1 MGGSDLKKHFICVA
15 AICLLLASC
24 AQKPGEEKF
33 SEEQS
38 SAADLTETITE
49 NNFPKESEISDSTTE
64 SSISLSDEFENDE
77 NSEDGIC
84 SQIEPV
90 VKKLVAGE
98 QMWTTASINQC
109 SSVFSYDMPDDNG
122 NDMHISVVRDDYK
135 FYMLINDSCYLLDS
149 DSYEEINGLF
159 SAENSDPAGRLIGS
173 KFECDEPVTNEDY
186 IMAAQGCVF
195 SWLETLK
202 SESGEYAVT
211 SYGASSDKPGKFIA
225 AGMVCGAKEFAVE
238 VLFSVGIPS
247 LYKESVFREPS
258 NSGYN
263 SFYHY
268 YDGTC
273 AFVRCRWENG
283 VCTVVDYDGAY
294 MASLS
299 EGLNGINTN
308 SQYATFFDF
317 LNDREAVLEYKKN
330 GAKSDEPIV
339 ISHNPY
345 MISDGRIFFA
355 DIDLSADRRLKE
367 LPDGRVSAQFGDSF
381 YSAEGIGVYSSP
393 VRYNDNARAPYT
405 ITLSRDF
412 DLVFDDYNYDGNPD
426 YTIKVKEDENGS
438 LYRVEGIANDGS
450 PRAFGDEIYMAGRFE
465 DSIRLQN
472 TSSGYVEWSLDDSGN
487 MTPSIAVDDY
497 TMYSQRY
504 YLPVQLRC
512 YSETDSSIICYFW
525 NNTDNEI
532 SAGGNFTVERND
544 GGICTEVMSGGSVQN
559 QSILPYHEGEFEFDI
574 SKLTDR
580 KAGEYRIAITCG
592 KSKVYGGFFIDG
604 ETDENYK
611 IACSEKELPAGRLSI
626 PFELKNTGIFP
637 IRITSAELIRDG
649 SKICDIDVS
658 HLGLLSEGETIT
670 LEALSKSY
678 EGFGE
683 GKYSVKLCCGSHSF
697 MVGNTVLLD
706 VPESSRTYFG
716 GSAEAYCEDGRY
728 YITVTNGIYDRSAAV
743 IDANPCI
750 EVLNEGKWIYSGYS
764 LDGSKF
770 DYYAN
775 EEAVPYGESSTFVF
789 SNIIEVY
796 LSNEEYADYLREA
809 YEMRE
814 EELALWLRD
823 EQITEEEY
831 DYFMGLEFEEYLRE
845 IFEIPD
851 TIITENDLCRI
862 YLSGEYV
869 FFNVK

>member
-1 MGGSDLKKHFICVA
+1 MKKHFIFIA

-24 AQKPGEEKF
+24 AQKPAEEIY

-38 SAADLTETITE
+38 SAADLTEINAE
-49 NNFPKESEISDSTTE
+49 NDIPEESKSSDIFAE
-64 SSISLSDEFENDE
+64 SSISLFDISDNLT
-77 NSEDGIC
+77 NSEDEIRR
-84 SQIEPV
+84 QLEPV
-90 VKKLVAGE
+90 VKKLVSGE
-98 QMWTTASINQC
+98 QMWITTPINHC
-109 SSVFSYDMPDDNG
+109 TPVYSYDMPDDNG
-122 NDMHISVVRDDYK
+122 NEMHISVVRDDYK
-135 FYMLINDSCYLLDS
+135 YYMLINDSCYLLDRA
-149 DSYEEINGLF
+149 SYEAINGLL
-159 SAENSDPAGRLIGS
+159 SAESSEPAGRLIGS

-211 SYGASSDKPGKFIA
+211 SYGASSDKPGKFLA
-225 AGMVCGAKEFAVE
+225 AGRVCGAKEFAVE

-247 LYKESVFREPS
+247 LYKESVFRAPS

-308 SQYATFFDF
+308 SQYDTFFDF
-317 LNDREAVLEYKKN
+317 LNDRETVLDYKEN

-355 DIDLSADRRLKE
+355 DIDLSADWRLKE
-367 LPDGRVSAQFGDSF
+367 LPDGRVSARFGDSF

-405 ITLSRDF
+405 ITLSKDF
-412 DLVFDDYNYDGNPD
+412 DLVFDDYNHDGNPD

-438 LYRVEGIANDGS
+438 LYRVEGISNDGS
-450 PRAFGDEIYMAGRFE
+450 PRAFRDEIYIAGRFE

-504 YLPVQLRC
+504 YLPVQLRE
-512 YSETDSSIICYFW
+512 YSETDSSIICHFW
-525 NNTDNEI
+525 NNTDNEV

-544 GGICTEVMSGGSVQN
+544 GGEWTEVLSGGSVPN
-559 QSILPYHEGEFEFDI
+559 QSVLPYHEGEFEFDI

-580 KAGEYRIAITCG
+580 KAGEYRIAVTCG
-592 KSKVYGGFFIDG
+592 KNKVYGGFFIEG

-611 IACSEKELPAGRLSI
+611 IECPEKELPAGRLSI
-626 PFELKNTGIFP
+626 PFELKNAGIFP
-637 IRITSAELIRDG
+637 IRITSAELMKDG
-649 SKICDIDVS
+649 SRVCNIDVS
-658 HLGLLSEGETIT
+658 HSGLLAEGETIT
-670 LEALSKSY
+670 LEALSEGY

-683 GKYSVKLCCGSHSF
+683 GTYSVKLSCGSHTF
-697 MVGNTVLLD
+697 TVGNTVLLD

-716 GSAEAYCEDGRY
+716 GTSEAYCEDGKY
-728 YITVTNGIYDRSAAV
+728 FITVKNGIYDCSAAYV
-743 IDANPCI
+743 DDMPNF
-750 EVLNEGKWIYSGYS
+750 EVLKEGKWIYSGYC
-764 LDGSKF
+764 LDGSEF

-775 EEAVPYGESSTFVF
+775 EEAVPYGESRTFVF
-789 SNIIEVY
+789 SNIIDVY
-796 LSNEEYADYLREA
+796 LSNGYLRET

-823 EQITEEEY
+823 EQITEDEY
-831 DYFMGLEFEEYLRE
+831 DYLMGLEFEEYLRA

-851 TIITENDLCRI
+851 THITENDLCRI
-862 YLSGEYV
+862 YLAGEYV
-869 FFNVK
+869 YFNVR

>member
-1 MGGSDLKKHFICVA
+1 MKKHKFYIA

-24 AQKPGEEKF
+24 AQKPAEDINF
-33 SEEQS
+33 EEQS
-38 SAADLTETITE
+38 SAADLTDTITE
-49 NNFPKESEISDSTTE
+49 NNIPEESEGSDSTAE
-64 SSISLSDEFENDE
+64 SSISPSDESENVE
-77 NSEDGIC
+77 NSEDEIRR
-84 SQIEPV
+84 QLEPV
-90 VKKLVAGE
+90 VKKLVSAE
-98 QMWTTASINQC
+98 TMWTTAPINQC
-109 SSVFSYDMPDDNG
+109 TSVYSYDMPDENG

-135 FYMLINDSCYLLDS
+135 YYMLINDSCYLLDRA
-149 DSYEEINGLF
+149 SYEAINGLL
-159 SAENSDPAGRLIGS
+159 SAESSEPAERLIGS
-173 KFECDEPVTNEDY
+173 RFECDEPVTNEDY

-195 SWLETLK
+195 SWLDTLK

-211 SYGASSDKPGKFIA
+211 SYGASSDKPGKFLA

-247 LYKESVFREPS
+247 LYKESVFRAPS

-263 SFYHY
+263 IFYHY

-317 LNDREAVLEYKKN
+317 LNDRETVLDYKKN

-367 LPDGRVSAQFGDSF
+367 LSDGRVTAQFGDSF

-393 VRYNDNARAPYT
+393 VRYNDSAQAPYT

-412 DLVFDDYNYDGNPD
+412 DLVFDDYNHDGNPD

-472 TSSGYVEWSLDDSGN
+472 TSSGFVEWSIDDGGE
-487 MTPSIAVDDY
+487 MIPSIAVDDY

-512 YSETDSSIICYFW
+512 YSESDSSIICYFW
-525 NNTDNEI
+525 NNTGNEV

-544 GGICTEVMSGGSVQN
+544 GGIWTEVMSGGSVQN
-559 QSILPYHEGEFEFDI
+559 QNIPPYHEGEFEFDI

-580 KAGEYRIAITCG
+580 KAGEYRIAVTCG
-592 KSKVYGGFFIDG
+592 KSKVYGGFLIDG

-611 IACSEKELPAGRLSI
+611 IECSEKELPAGRLSI
-626 PFELKNTGIFP
+626 PFELKNTGLLP
-637 IRITSAELIRDG
+637 IRITSAELLKNG
-649 SKICDIDVS
+649 SKVCDIDVS
-658 HLGLLSEGETIT
+658 HLGLLSEGENIT
-670 LEALSKSY
+670 LKALSEGY
-678 EGFGE
+678 EGFEE
-683 GKYSVKLCCGSHSF
+683 GTYSVKLCCGSHTF
-697 MVGNTVLLD
+697 TVGNTVLLD

-716 GSAEAYCEDGRY
+716 GTAQAYCEDGKY
-728 YITVTNGIYDRSAAV
+728 FITVTNGIYDRSAAY
-743 IDANPCI
+743 IDDMSSI
-750 EVLNEGKWIYSGYS
+750 EVLNEGKWVYTGYS
-764 LDGSKF
+764 LEGSEF
-770 DYYAN
+770 YYYAN
-775 EEAVPYGESSTFVF
+775 EESIPYGESRTLEFSDIIDVF
-789 SNIIEVY
+789 
-796 LSNEEYADYLREA
+796 LSNEEYADYIREA

-831 DYFMGLEFEEYLRE
+831 EYFMGLEFEEYLRE
-845 IFEIPD
+845 MFEVPD
-851 TIITENDLCRI
+851 THITENEICRI
-862 YLSGEYV
+862 YLAGEYV
-869 FFNVK
+869 YFNVK

>member
-1 MGGSDLKKHFICVA
+1 MGGSDLKKHIFFIA

-24 AQKPGEEKF
+24 AQKPAEEIY

-38 SAADLTETITE
+38 SAADLTETISE
-49 NNFPKESEISDSTTE
+49 NNIPEESEDSDSIAE
-64 SSISLSDEFENDE
+64 SSISLSDESENDD
-77 NSEDGIC
+77 NSEDEI
-84 SQIEPV
+84 SRQLEPV

-98 QMWTTASINQC
+98 QMWTTAPINQC

-211 SYGASSDKPGKFIA
+211 SYGASSDKPGKFLA

-263 SFYHY
+263 TFYHY

-283 VCTVVDYDGAY
+283 VCTVVDYDGAH

-317 LNDREAVLEYKKN
+317 LNDREAVLDYKKN

-355 DIDLSADRRLKE
+355 DIDLSADSRLKE

-426 YTIKVKEDENGS
+426 YTIKVKEDENGA

-450 PRAFGDEIYMAGRFE
+450 PRASRDEIYMAGRFE

-504 YLPVQLRC
+504 HLPVQLRG
-512 YSETDSSIICYFW
+512 YSESDSRIICYFW
-525 NNTDNEI
+525 NNTDKEV
-532 SAGGNFTVERND
+532 SVGGNFTVERND
-544 GGICTEVMSGGSVQN
+544 GGIWTEVMSGGSVQN

-611 IACSEKELPAGRLSI
+611 IECSEKELPAGRLSI

-697 MVGNTVLLD
+697 TVGNTVLLD
-706 VPESSRTYFG
+706 VPESSRTYFNG
-716 GSAEAYCEDGRY
+716 TAEAYCENGRY
-728 YITVTNGIYDRSAAV
+728 FITVKNGIYDRS
-743 IDANPCI
+743 DASIGELYSI
-750 EVLNEGKWIYSGYS
+750 ELLNEGEWIYTGYS
-764 LDGSKF
+764 AEG
-770 DYYAN
+770 YYF
-775 EEAVPYGESSTFVF
+775 AVPYGESLTLVF
-789 SNIIEVY
+789 SDIIEMY
-796 LSNEEYADYLREA
+796 LSNEEYSDYLREA

-831 DYFMGLEFEEYLRE
+831 DYFIGLEFEEYLRE

-851 TIITENDLCRI
+851 TSITENDLCRI
-862 YLSGEYV
+862 YLAGEYV
-869 FFNVK
+869 YFKVK